1 MMHWPRLKR
10 KGELEAAISKAVVCF
25 EKECMGR
32 GPLEV
37 KTFLLEDIVLVR
49 LKGALTRGEMK
60 LAQEDPNPRGRYL
73 LKQMRQELLERG
85 RQQLEEVIEELLGVG
100 VQSLHADISTRT
112 GERIIVF
119 TLKSKPSYLPEH
131 AVHDFDPSHE
141 P

>member
-1 MMHWPRLKR
+1 MQSARLKS

-37 KTFLLEDIVLVR
+37 KTFLLEDLVLVR

-60 LAQEDPNPRGRYL
+60 LAQEDHDPRGRYL

-85 RQQLEEVIEELLGVG
+85 RQQLEGTIEELLGVG
-100 VQSLHADISTRT
+100 VQSLHTDISTRT

-119 TLKSKPSYLPEH
+119 TLHSRPRYQPDR
-131 AVHDFDPSHE
+131 VDPNFE
-141 P
+141 PCKER